1 MALVGI
7 ALAVAV
13 LTSDG
18 SGDGNLEGMMQHTNW
33 KGYRMAAWIGQAL
46 LAIAVVL
53 AMSQGKWQNA
63 IALALFLVASFI
75 FVIRDDRLP
84 TLFDFLFV
92 IAALLNAGGWVWGL
106 FYPPG
111 PYDEITHAF
120 TIFAFTLAFSFLV
133 YRSMLP
139 VFRQHRL
146 LYLLTI
152 ASFGIAIG
160 ALWEVAEW
168 LAGKI
173 LAIEVIES
181 LDDTITDLIMDSLG
195 AAFAAVTSLWALQE
209 WTDSHG
215 STDNHPEKSQT

>member
-1 MALVGI
+1 
-7 ALAVAV
+7 
-13 LTSDG
+13 
-18 SGDGNLEGMMQHTNW
+18 MQHTNW
-33 KGYRMAAWIGQAL
+33 KGYRIAAWIGQAL
-46 LAIAVVL
+46 LAIAIIL
-53 AMSQGKWQNA
+53 AIGQGKWQNA
-63 IALALFLVASFI
+63 LTLAFFLVASFV

-92 IAALLNAGGWVWGL
+92 LAALLNAGGWVWGL

-133 YRSMLP
+133 YQSMLP
-139 VFRQHRL
+139 VFRQHKL

-168 LAGKI
+168 LAGLI
-173 LAIEVIES
+173 LATEVIES

-195 AAFAAVTSLWALQE
+195 ATFAAITSLWALQE
-209 WTDSHG
+209 WTEPSSSTESHRA
-215 STDNHPEKSQT
+215 KSRS

>member
-1 MALVGI
+1 ML
-7 ALAVAV
+7 
-13 LTSDG
+13 
-18 SGDGNLEGMMQHTNW
+18 HTNW
-33 KGYRMAAWIGQAL
+33 KGYRIAAWIGQAL
-46 LAIAVVL
+46 LAIAIIL
-53 AMSQGKWQNA
+53 AVGQGKWQNA

-92 IAALLNAGGWVWGL
+92 LAALLNAGGWVWGL

-133 YRSMLP
+133 YQSMLP
-139 VFRQHRL
+139 VFRQHKL
-146 LYLLTI
+146 LYLITI

-168 LAGKI
+168 LAGLI
-173 LAIEVIES
+173 LATEVIES

-195 AAFAAVTSLWALQE
+195 AIFAAITSLLALQE
-209 WTDSHG
+209 WIHPGSSTESHRV
-215 STDNHPEKSQT
+215 KSRT